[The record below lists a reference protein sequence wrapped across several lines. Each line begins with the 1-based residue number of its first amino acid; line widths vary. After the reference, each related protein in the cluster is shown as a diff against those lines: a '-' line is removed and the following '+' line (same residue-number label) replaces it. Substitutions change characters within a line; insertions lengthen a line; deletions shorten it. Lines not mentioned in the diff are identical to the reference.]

1 MYELLYNFIGLDAE
15 TLDCP
20 ELYYNFVAGMSCV
33 LIVVIIYMI
42 LWFILSVFRGA
53 K

>member
-15 TLDCP
+15 ELDCP
-20 ELYYNFVAGMSCV
+20 ELYYNFVAGMSCI
-33 LIVVIIYMI
+33 LIVVILYLI
-42 LWFILSVFRGA
+42 LWFFISVFRGS